1 MMQSMDVMAT
11 TTTATD
17 CVWSFPG
24 AAGAQEAV
32 SVGSVE
38 LPEADMGL
46 RPDAPS
52 TGSLCRVSMQTSHL
66 FAYCTVGSLLYKP
79 SPLHCC
85 VKDGFSECD
94 LRVNAQNKV

>member
-1 MMQSMDVMAT
+1 MMRSMDVMVT

-17 CVWSFPG
+17 CVWSFLG

-52 TGSLCRVSMQTSHL
+52 TGSLCRVSMRTSL
-66 FAYCTVGSLLYKP
+66 SLICLLNRKTYYIIP
-79 SPLHCC
+79 YTAAWRIVL
-85 VKDGFSECD
+85 
-94 LRVNAQNKV
+94 LNASVSVTCKS